1 MAKNKQNIRTF
12 LSENHCIRLPIYQR
26 SATAWGEMQC
36 KKLVNDMIS
45 AGRNEKKNNLLSIY
59 FEKYDLEDIPVTLLI
74 DGQQRLTNTS
84 LLMAA
89 IAEYKQQNNVSLGAS
104 HEAILDSFLCF
115 NDKPRLK
122 LKLEDNENFEKILS
136 SVKSPYPS
144 NLRNLPDC
152 KLTDNFVY
160 MKSLIDEDNINDLW
174 QGLKNTYI
182 IPVELDDDDDA
193 YTIFS
198 TINLQY
204 GTVLSLDELLFLN
217 IWYNLGRDDSKT
229 EQVCKDLWVP
239 LIKRFEDK
247 KYKNKDLFS
256 HFVRYYVTIQK
267 DLVTQVSFKTLY
279 DECVEIFNE
288 SSDISNTIT
297 DFVYFGN
304 KCADLFFA
312 ETDDDVI
319 NEQLIILRYFGID
332 WVYLLLP
339 IYEDYLCKRINAETF
354 KEVLDLFE
362 TYLVR
367 VFTIRN
373 TSSSMRTLA
382 KYIRRYRDYD
392 NYLSSLLRI
401 FNNSKFTARMLSD
414 AEFYDNLCSLNFYNR
429 FKGNAIK
436 YIWCVLNQDL
446 NPKEI
451 VKISDLS
458 TTDHLNPQNPTKQTI
473 DEWGDDFEI
482 HYYSDNNKL
491 GNLTCTNYNQK
502 FGTDPYT
509 EKREV
514 YQESNFP
521 LNRELA
527 KNYSILL
534 HEQIEKRTK
543 ELAQRMVRIW
553 SV

>member
-1 MAKNKQNIRTF
+1 
-12 LSENHCIRLPIYQR
+12 
-26 SATAWGEMQC
+26 
-36 KKLVNDMIS
+36 
-45 AGRNEKKNNLLSIY
+45 
-59 FEKYDLEDIPVTLLI
+59 
-74 DGQQRLTNTS
+74 
-84 LLMAA
+84 
-89 IAEYKQQNNVSLGAS
+89 
-104 HEAILDSFLCF
+104 
-115 NDKPRLK
+115 
-122 LKLEDNENFEKILS
+122 
-136 SVKSPYPS
+136 
-144 NLRNLPDC
+144 
-152 KLTDNFVY
+152 
-160 MKSLIDEDNINDLW
+160 MKSLINNDNINDLW
-174 QGLKNTYI
+174 QGLKDTYI

-217 IWYNLGRDDSKT
+217 IWYNLGRDDNKT
-229 EQVCKDLWVP
+229 EQVCKDLWIP

-247 KYKNKDLFS
+247 KYKNRDLFS

-267 DLVTQVSFKTLY
+267 DLVAQVSFRNLY

-312 ETDDDVI
+312 ETDDDLI

-339 IYEDYLCKRINAETF
+339 VYEDYLAKRINAETF

-373 TSSSMRTLA
+373 NSSMRTLA
-382 KYIRRYRDYD
+382 KYIRQYRDYD
-392 NYLSSLLRI
+392 NYLDSLLRI
-401 FNNSKFTARMLSD
+401 FNNPKFTARMLTD
-414 AEFYDNLCSLNFYNR
+414 EEFYDNLCSLNFYTK

-473 DEWGDDFEI
+473 DEWGDDFERY
-482 HYYSDNNKL
+482 YYSDNNKL

-502 FGTDPYT
+502 FGTDPYSK
-509 EKREV
+509 KREV

-527 KNYSILL
+527 KSYPILL
-534 HEQIEKRTK
+534 HEQIMQRT
-543 ELAQRMVRIW
+543 ADIARRMVRIW
-553 SV
+553 SVNYG